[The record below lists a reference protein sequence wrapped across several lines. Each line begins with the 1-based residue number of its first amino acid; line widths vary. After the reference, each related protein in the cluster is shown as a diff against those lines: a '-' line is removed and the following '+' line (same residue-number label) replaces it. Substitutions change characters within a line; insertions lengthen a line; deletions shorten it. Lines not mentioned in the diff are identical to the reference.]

1 MMELR
6 SRLTELRTAMVMEP
20 QAYSSLNWG
29 SAERTS
35 IRLID
40 WCVCTRRR
48 TVVKSGQGKE
58 ERRRGDRGLA
68 QLLLALGRFSSG
80 ASMRDAATRPVLP
93 FPSP

>member
-1 MMELR
+1 VSGRCAIRRTAAARASASQEKERGVEATMELR

-20 QAYSSLNWG
+20 QASSSLDWG

-48 TVVKSGQGKE
+48 TVV
-58 ERRRGDRGLA
+58 
-68 QLLLALGRFSSG
+68 
-80 ASMRDAATRPVLP
+80 
-93 FPSP
+93 